1 MNDQPGQ
8 SRIGVRMPAE
18 PLPADTL
25 HVVGIGASAGGLEA
39 CRRLLDAL
47 PSPTGVAFVLVQH
60 LDPSHESLLVELL
73 APHTALT
80 VTQASD
86 GVAVEAEHLYVIP
99 PGAALAVRGGRLRL
113 SRPAERHGARMPFDF
128 LLRSLAGEFGAR
140 AMAVVLS
147 GTGEDGCQGVRAIR
161 ERDGYVAVQ
170 DPKEAGFSGMP
181 EAAIATG
188 VADAVLPVAAIPA
201 ALLRRAV
208 APPED
213 AELRDLLG
221 LLRRGTSHDFGLYKT
236 GTLRRRTERR
246 MGLAGFASMAEYLA
260 LLRRDPAELTLLAK
274 DMLIHVTGFFRDA
287 AVFDLLR
294 DHVLPEFIAGH
305 EGGLPL
311 RIWVPGCSTGE
322 ETWSLAMLFQEA
334 IAASGR
340 EIRLQIFASDVEAE
354 SVATARHAFYADA
367 LVAGIPAGQRD
378 RHFEREDGGWRVRPE
393 LRAKVVFAAQD
404 VLVDPPFSRLDMV
417 SCRNLLIY
425 LRPEAQAR
433 VIALFHFALRPGG
446 LLLLGA
452 SETVG
457 GAEAGF
463 EPVDG
468 SARIWRRGKGERRAP
483 PGLISSAGTLLRL
496 APRPGVPTRQARLAD
511 LAQRLVLDNY
521 APAAVLVDAQDRC
534 IHAIGP
540 TERWLGYVAGAPS
553 HDLFAMVRPELR
565 TRLRAVVQQAR
576 DSGEVAT
583 LPPGQEPGVEVRPV
597 AADGEALLL
606 VCFHDAVPQAAPPPD
621 APAVDVRAPDRVA
634 ELERELAATRA
645 ELRSAIRNL
654 EQSADDQRA
663 ASEEALSVNEEFQSA
678 NEELLTSK
686 EELQSL
692 NEELTA
698 LNGQLQETLN
708 RSSIL
713 ANDLQNVLYS
723 TEVATLFLDRRLR
736 IRFFTPAV
744 RAVFSVLPGDV
755 GRPLADLRPL
765 AADPALIEDAAA
777 VLAGAP
783 PRAAEAATAA
793 GTWFSRQI
801 LPYRAMN
808 GAIEGVVLTF
818 TDISERR
825 AASRALEE
833 ALRQAEI
840 ESAAKS
846 QFLAAVSHD
855 LRQPLQTLALQQAA
869 LARSVK
875 SEEPRRL
882 VERLKA
888 TLEAMAAMLDT
899 LLDIHRI
906 DAGVLRA
913 APAAMPLA
921 PLLERLA
928 EEFAAPAAAKGIGLR
943 ALPCSATIRSDPAL
957 LEQILRNL
965 LSNAIR
971 FTREGRVLLGCRRRA
986 GRLVIEVWDS
996 GGGIAD
1002 PGLLAA
1008 FDGEGNGA
1016 DALRERA
1023 PGFGLGLS
1031 IVRRLAG
1038 LLGHPVRA
1046 RSRVGRGSVFAVE
1059 VPLAAEAIT
1068 PPTGAPP
1075 PPLPRRGTI
1084 LLVAPDADQRE
1095 LLAGLLESE
1104 GHRVVAASESDAA
1117 LAALARSGAR
1127 PDLVL
1132 ADDRLDVGL
1141 DGAGLA
1147 AALSERL
1154 GTLVPALILAASA
1167 AAASAVPPGVSVLT
1181 KPARPSTVLAA
1192 TGALLP
1198 QGRPAAAQAATRVAT
1213 DSPVIH
1219 LVDPRAA
1226 SRAALRR
1233 VLQSGGWQ
1241 TQAHGSAEAF
1251 LAAYRPGA
1259 TACLVLDASL
1269 PEMSGFVLLER
1280 LRATGDAVPVL
1291 MLTGF
1296 SDVPAAVA
1304 AIRAGA
1310 TDFLEKPVPRA
1321 LLLDAVSQAMDL
1333 AHDEGRRAALRRDAA
1348 ARLAALTPRQRL
1360 VLDRV
1365 LAGHPNKNIAADL
1378 GISQRTVESH
1388 RAEVM
1393 QRMGVRSL
1401 PALVRLVLVAGTAA
1415 PEPPR

>member
-1 MNDQPGQ
+1 
-8 SRIGVRMPAE
+8 MPAA

-47 PSPTGVAFVLVQH
+47 PVPTGVAFVLVQH

-73 APHTALT
+73 SPHTGLT
-80 VTQASD
+80 VTQAAD
-86 GVAVEAEHLYVIP
+86 GMPVEAEHLYVIP

-113 SRPAERHGARMPFDF
+113 SPPAERHGARLPFDF
-128 LLRSLAGEFGAR
+128 LLQSLAAEFGAR

-147 GTGEDGCQGVRAIR
+147 GTGEDGRRGVRAIR
-161 ERDGYVAVQ
+161 ERDGYVVVQ
-170 DPKEAGFSGMP
+170 DPKEAGFAGMP

-188 VADAVLPVAAIPA
+188 VADAVLPVAAIPE
-201 ALLRRAV
+201 ALLRRAA

-213 AELRDLLG
+213 AELRELLD
-221 LLRRGTSHDFGLYKT
+221 LLRRGTSHDFSLYKP

-246 MGLAGFASMAEYLA
+246 MGLAGLAGMAEYLA
-260 LLRRDPAELTLLAK
+260 LLRRDPAELALLAK
-274 DMLIHVTGFFRDA
+274 DLLIHVTRFFRDA

-294 DHVLPEFIAGH
+294 DHVLPELVAGH

-322 ETWSLAMLFQEA
+322 ETWSLAMLCREA

-340 EIRLQIFASDVEAE
+340 AIRLQIFASDVEAE

-367 LVAGIPAGQRD
+367 LLAGIPPDRRE
-378 RHFEREDGGWRVRPE
+378 RHFEREEGGWRVRAE
-393 LRAKVVFAAQD
+393 LRATVVFAVQD

-463 EPVDG
+463 EPVDR
-468 SARIWRRGKGERRAP
+468 SARIWRRTKGERRAP
-483 PGLISSAGTLLRL
+483 PGLIASAGTLLRP
-496 APRPGVPTRQARLAD
+496 APRPGIPTQRARLAD
-511 LAQRLVLDNY
+511 LAQRLVLDTY

-540 TERWLGYVAGAPS
+540 TERWLGYLAGAPS

-565 TRLRAVVQQAR
+565 TRLRAIVQQAR
-576 DSGEVAT
+576 EGGEVAT
-583 LPPGQEPGVEVRPV
+583 LPPGREPGIEVRPV

-606 VCFHDAVPQAAPPPD
+606 VCFLDALPQAAVPHE
-621 APAVDVRAPDRVA
+621 APAEDVPAADRVA

-645 ELRSAIRNL
+645 ELRAAIRNL
-654 EQSADDQRA
+654 EQSAEDQRA

-698 LNGQLQETLN
+698 LNGQLQETLD
-708 RSSIL
+708 RSRIL
-713 ANDLQNVLYS
+713 ANDLRNVLYS
-723 TEVATLFLDRRLR
+723 TEVATLFLDRQLR
-736 IRFFTPAV
+736 IRFFTPAA

-777 VLAGAP
+777 VLAGAA
-783 PRAAEAATAA
+783 PRAADVATA
-793 GTWFSRQI
+793 GGHWFNRQI
-801 LPYRAMN
+801 LPYRAVN

-818 TDISERR
+818 ADISERR

-833 ALRQAEI
+833 ALRQAEV

-888 TLEAMAAMLDT
+888 TLEAMAVMLDT

-913 APAAMPLA
+913 APEAMPLA

-928 EEFAAPAAAKGIGLR
+928 EEFAAPAAAKGTHLR
-943 ALPCSATIRSDPAL
+943 AMPCSATIRSDPPL
-957 LEQILRNL
+957 LEQMLRNL
-965 LSNAIR
+965 LSNAVR

-986 GRLVIEVWDS
+986 GRLVIEIWDT
-996 GGGIAD
+996 GIGIAD

-1008 FDGEGNGA
+1008 FDGEREGA

-1023 PGFGLGLS
+1023 PGSGLGLS

-1038 LLGHPVRA
+1038 LLGHAVRV
-1046 RSRVGRGSVFAVE
+1046 RSRAGHGTVFSVE
-1059 VPLAAEAIT
+1059 VPLAAEAT
-1068 PPTGAPP
+1068 APPAAAPP
-1075 PPLPRRGTI
+1075 PPPPRRGTI
-1084 LLVAPDADQRE
+1084 LLVGPDADQRE
-1095 LLAGLLESE
+1095 LLASLLESE
-1104 GHRVVAASESDAA
+1104 GHRVVAAPESDAA

-1132 ADDRLDVGL
+1132 ADDRLNVGL
-1141 DGAGLA
+1141 DGARLA
-1147 AALSERL
+1147 ATLGQRL
-1154 GTLVPALILAASA
+1154 GTPVPALILAADGPA
-1167 AAASAVPPGVSVLT
+1167 AGALPPGVSVLT
-1181 KPARPSTVLAA
+1181 KPARPA
-1192 TGALLP
+1192 TLVEAVGALLP
-1198 QGRPAAAQAATRVAT
+1198 KAAPPTAQPATRVAT

-1233 VLQSGGWQ
+1233 VLESGGWRI
-1241 TQAHGSAEAF
+1241 QAHGSAEAF
-1251 LAAYRPGA
+1251 LAAYRPGGA
-1259 TACLVLDASL
+1259 DCLVLDASL
-1269 PEMSGFVLLER
+1269 PEMSGFVLLEQ
-1280 LRATGDAVPVL
+1280 LRARGDAVPVL

-1304 AIRAGA
+1304 AIRAGG

-1321 LLLDAVSQAMDL
+1321 LLLDAVGHAMGL
-1333 AHDEGRRAALRRDAA
+1333 AHDEGRRAALRQDAA

-1401 PALVRLVLVAGTAA
+1401 PALLRLVLLAGTAA
-1415 PEPPR
+1415 AAPPP